1 MCAGDQIIFAKSQ
14 ADACVRS
21 FHAEARVDGPF
32 DLTAF
37 EEIHGRRFE
46 LVDALHTAQNLEL
59 QLL

>member
-1 MCAGDQIIFAKSQ
+1 
-14 ADACVRS
+14 
-21 FHAEARVDGPF
+21 VDGPF